1 MSMKDTFITAAIGA
15 NGKETTVGGVVAI
28 VGSTL
33 SAFLGGW
40 DITLKLLVYAMVAD
54 YFTGLLGAVRSK
66 NVDSEVM
73 FWGGIRKSVILVVVG
88 MAVMLDQLMGNDT
101 PVFRTLALYFYIGRE
116 GISILENLGHLGVPF
131 PAFFKQI
138 MEQLNERGNQRGGNN

>member
-1 MSMKDTFITAAIGA
+1 MSIKETIITAAIGT
-15 NGKETTVGGVVAI
+15 NGKEATVGGMVAV
-28 VGSTL
+28 VGSAL
-33 SAFLGGW
+33 SVFLGGW
-40 DITLKLLVYAMVAD
+40 DVTLKLLVYAMTAD
-54 YFTGLLGAVRSK
+54 YGTGVLGAIKSK

-73 FWGGIRKSVILVVVG
+73 FWGGVRKGVILLVVG
-88 MAVMLDQLMGNDT
+88 LAVMLDQIMGNDT

-138 MEQLNERGNQRGGNN
+138 MEQLNERGNHSGKL

>member
-1 MSMKDTFITAAIGA
+1 MKDTLITAAIGA
-15 NGKETTVGGVVAI
+15 NGKETAVGGVVAV

-40 DITLKLLVYAMVAD
+40 DITLKLLVYAMIVD
-54 YFTGLLGAVRSK
+54 YFTGLLGAIRSK

-138 MEQLNERGNQRGGNN
+138 MEQLNERGNQRGSNN

>member
-1 MSMKDTFITAAIGA
+1 MKDTFITAAIGA
-15 NGKETTVGGVVAI
+15 NGKETTVGGVVAV

-40 DITLKLLVYAMVAD
+40 DITLKLLVYAMIAD

-66 NVDSEVM
+66 SVDSEVM

-116 GISILENLGHLGVPF
+116 GFSILENLGHPGVPF
-131 PAFFKQI
+131 PAFFKQM
-138 MEQLNERGNQRGGNN
+138 MEQLNERGNQRDSNN

>member
-1 MSMKDTFITAAIGA
+1 MSIKNTLITAAIGT
-15 NGKETTVGGVVAI
+15 NGKEAAFGGAVAV
-28 VGSTL
+28 VGSAA

-40 DITLKLLVYAMVAD
+40 DITLKLLVYAMIAD
-54 YFTGLLGAVRSK
+54 YITGLLGAIK
-66 NVDSEVM
+66 NKKVDSDVM
-73 FWGGIRKSVILVVVG
+73 FWGGVRKSVILLVVG
-88 MAVMLDQLMGNDT
+88 LAVMLDQLMGNDS

-138 MEQLNERGNQRGGNN
+138 MEQLNERGDQGGSN

>member
-1 MSMKDTFITAAIGA
+1 MNLKETIVTAAIGA
-15 NGKETTVGGVVAI
+15 NGKETAVGGAVAI

-40 DITLKLLVYAMVAD
+40 DITLKLLVYAMIAD
-54 YFTGLLGAVRSK
+54 YITGLLGAIK
-66 NVDSEVM
+66 NKKVDSDVM
-73 FWGGIRKSVILVVVG
+73 FWGGVRKSVILLVVG
-88 MAVMLDQLMGNDT
+88 LAVLLDQLMGNDS

-138 MEQLNERGNQRGGNN
+138 MEQLNERGNQGGTN

>member
-1 MSMKDTFITAAIGA
+1 MNLKETIVTAAIGA
-15 NGKETTVGGVVAI
+15 NGKETAVGGAVAI

-40 DITLKLLVYAMVAD
+40 DITLKLLVYAMIAD
-54 YFTGLLGAVRSK
+54 YITGLLGAIK
-66 NVDSEVM
+66 NKKVDSDVM
-73 FWGGIRKSVILVVVG
+73 FWGGVRKGVILLVVG
-88 MAVMLDQLMGNDT
+88 LAVMLDQLMGNDS

-138 MEQLNERGNQRGGNN
+138 LEQLKERGNQSGTN